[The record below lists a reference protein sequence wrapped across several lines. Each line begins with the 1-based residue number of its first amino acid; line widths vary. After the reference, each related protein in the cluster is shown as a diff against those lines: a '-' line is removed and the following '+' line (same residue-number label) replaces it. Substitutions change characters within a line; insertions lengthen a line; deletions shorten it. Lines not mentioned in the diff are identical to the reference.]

1 LPMSGA
7 RDDPARRPIRLE
19 LPFAPTDALKLL
31 LVVSVVLFSVSVLMN
46 IADALDWENPSLL
59 VERLL
64 NVDRE
69 GSVSSWFSACI
80 LLLCALFALGARAHS
95 NRGAAWLAM
104 SALLVAMSADEVLAV
119 HEVIGE
125 KVRDALDAGG
135 VLRFGFVIP
144 GAVAVV
150 GVMLLFAPLVRS
162 LPKPI
167 RVAFLLGAALFFTG
181 ALGLEALGGLVND
194 AAGRDSLI
202 YAFVANTEEL
212 AEMVGASI
220 VLYALAAHGAASLA
234 EPPDRRRGVT

>member
-1 LPMSGA
+1 MSGA
-7 RDDPARRPIRLE
+7 RDDAARRPIRLE

-31 LVVSVVLFSVSVLMN
+31 LLTSILLVSASMLLN
-46 IADALDWENPSLL
+46 IADALGWENPSQL

-95 NRGAAWLAM
+95 NRAAAWLGM

-150 GVMLLFAPLVRS
+150 GAILLFAPLVRS

-181 ALGLEALGGLVND
+181 ALGLEAVGGLVND

-212 AEMVGASI
+212 VEMAGASI
-220 VLYALAAHGAASLA
+220 VLYALAVYEVASLT
-234 EPPDRRRGVT
+234 DSS